1 MIFITFGFVLIPIGY
16 NLDWLWIKNKKLR
29 LLHLGMMIF
38 ITFETLLGMACPL
51 TILENNLRDINEN
64 QLFVSKWMSE
74 IIYWDFPSK
83 FFIVLYCLFLGWTFL
98 MWKIILQSKKV
109 FRIILLFR
117 FLYKRNQ
124 NGFQICAKLVTG
136 NCLFC
141 LRYL

>member
-1 MIFITFGFVLIPIGY
+1 MILMADIVLFFHFCIVIFITFGFVLIPIGY

-83 FFIVLYCLFLGWTFL
+83 FFIVSFSLQSVIIMSIYIIFEAHYIQ
-98 MWKIILQSKKV
+98 IILQNY
-109 FRIILLFR
+109 LF
-117 FLYKRNQ
+117 
-124 NGFQICAKLVTG
+124 VH
-136 NCLFC
+136 
-141 LRYL
+141 